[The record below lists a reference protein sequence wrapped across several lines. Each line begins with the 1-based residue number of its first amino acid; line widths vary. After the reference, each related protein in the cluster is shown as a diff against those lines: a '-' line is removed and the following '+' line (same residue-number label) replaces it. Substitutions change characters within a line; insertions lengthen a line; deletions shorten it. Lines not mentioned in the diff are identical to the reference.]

1 MEVDSIDG
9 NANQEK
15 AIGKTRVFIN
25 QVKSKKSNK
34 QLQLKCFIFN
44 VDNWKVNTLHS
55 SQKYYVA
62 DLPFIL
68 EIKRTIANCVR
79 RNKQKQEAIKIEI
92 KINKKLRRNRDWP
105 CECTVLLEIL
115 NETSAPTKTTF
126 KQTLEPSHNTIS
138 YDIPWELVKFKKV
151 ELNIIIEIISED
163 DEEKHKK
170 ATEEPIEYCGL
181 RNEGATCYINTALQ
195 SLYFISDFR
204 HIIYHILVDEEDRN
218 SLFEFSLQFI
228 FYAMQTDS
236 LYEISTCRLINSFGW
251 NQMTT
256 SVQQDIQEFMRRLI
270 DKLEML
276 LHGTPQ
282 EKQLTDIFVA
292 NLIITSKCLNDD
304 YRNSHEES
312 FWDFQLHIDSNDNIY
327 DAFVSYMQPEFLDE

>member
-1 MEVDSIDG
+1 MEVDSADG
-9 NANQEK
+9 SANQEK

-25 QVKSKKSNK
+25 QVQSKKSNK

-68 EIKRTIANCVR
+68 NIKRTIDNCLR
-79 RNKQKQEAIKIEI
+79 KNKQKREALNIEI
-92 KINKKLRRNRDWP
+92 AIDKKLRKNQDWP
-105 CECTVLLEIL
+105 CDCQVLLEIL

-126 KQTLEPSHNTIS
+126 KETLDSSRNTIVH
-138 YDIPWELVKFKKV
+138 DIPWELVKFKKI

-163 DEEKHKK
+163 DGEKHRK
-170 ATEEPIEYCGL
+170 APEETIEYWGL

-195 SLYFISDFR
+195 SLYFISEFR
-204 HIIYHILVDEEDRN
+204 NIIYHIPVDEEDRN

-228 FYAMQTDS
+228 FYAMQNDS
-236 LYEISTCRLINSFGW
+236 LYEISTCRLIDSFGW
-251 NQMTT
+251 DQMTT
-256 SVQQDIQEFMRRLI
+256 SVQQDIQEFMRRLM

-276 LHGTPQ
+276 LQGTPQ
-282 EKQLTDIFVA
+282 EKHLTDIFVA
-292 NLIITSKCLNDD
+292 KLIITSKCLNDD
-304 YRNSHEES
+304 YRSSHEES